1 MEEMAFLPEQ
11 HLDGR
16 SEDKEE
22 DGSAK
27 ASCLPLV
34 NNPPL
39 QPVSKNGIITG
50 RNVKL
55 IVSVYALLFQLCC
68 RWINKMI
75 FVSFAFS
82 QGHFPQMENIAAFKH
97 VSTSPTRSTCGVP
110 ERGSY
115 CQSASSRSELMTC
128 YQAFCVQ
135 ECPYRST
142 TPPHAP
148 LLLSAHRYIKLA
160 TPLSHFK
167 KPSCQPPE
175 HRQNKTKQWIIRF
188 GTERQHLLCFWRS
201 MLTYLNC
208 IPPGEAV

>member
-1 MEEMAFLPEQ
+1 MLFL
-11 HLDGR
+11 
-16 SEDKEE
+16 
-22 DGSAK
+22 
-27 ASCLPLV
+27 
-34 NNPPL
+34 
-39 QPVSKNGIITG
+39 
-50 RNVKL
+50 
-55 IVSVYALLFQLCC
+55 
-68 RWINKMI
+68 
-75 FVSFAFS
+75 SFAFS
-82 QGHFPQMENIAAFKH
+82 QGHFPQMENIAAFKP

-160 TPLSHFK
+160 TPLSRFK

-175 HRQNKTKQWIIRF
+175 YRQKNKTKQWLIIRF
-188 GTERQHLLCFWRS
+188 GTERQHLL
-201 MLTYLNC
+201 LTCLNC

>member
-1 MEEMAFLPEQ
+1 
-11 HLDGR
+11 
-16 SEDKEE
+16 
-22 DGSAK
+22 
-27 ASCLPLV
+27 
-34 NNPPL
+34 
-39 QPVSKNGIITG
+39 
-50 RNVKL
+50 
-55 IVSVYALLFQLCC
+55 
-68 RWINKMI
+68 
-75 FVSFAFS
+75 
-82 QGHFPQMENIAAFKH
+82 MENIAAFKP

-167 KPSCQPPE
+167 KPSCRPPE
-175 HRQNKTKQWIIRF
+175 YRQKKKQPNSGSSGLELKDNICCWLIWIVFHQGKLCNWRQQWHRSWIGQRDGDPGCTGGRNQWVQQCSVWTSQIWMSDQPSV
-188 GTERQHLLCFWRS
+188 TETGSVGFPHTGR
-201 MLTYLNC
+201 
-208 IPPGEAV
+208 VD